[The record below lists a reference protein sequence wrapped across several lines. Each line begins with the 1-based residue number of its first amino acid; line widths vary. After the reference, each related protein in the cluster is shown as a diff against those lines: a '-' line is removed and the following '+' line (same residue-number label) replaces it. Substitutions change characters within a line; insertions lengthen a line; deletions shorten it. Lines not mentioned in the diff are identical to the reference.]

1 MITIDWHPEP
11 AHLRRWALTVASGLA
26 VSGSLFQFV
35 DWGIFRAGHAI
46 APWLWGFGVVALVT
60 GGTGTRIGLPAY
72 WLWMAIVWLI
82 GTTIGTLALAAVF
95 YLVVTPLG
103 MVARLVGRDRLR
115 LGRPPAD
122 VSLWQSLPQ
131 TSHDPSRPF

>member
-11 AHLRRWALTVASGLA
+11 AHLRRWAFTVASGLA

-46 APWLWGFGVVALVT
+46 APWLWGFGAVALVT
-60 GGTGTRIGLPAY
+60 AGTGTRFGLPAY

-131 TSHDPSRPF
+131 ASHDPSRPF

>member
-103 MVARLVGRDRLR
+103 MAARLVGRDRLR